1 MSDFKA
7 LDRLLQGY
15 VDNGLPGCSCMIAR
29 RGEIL
34 YENYFGY
41 SDVEHQIPLSAQNVF
56 RQASLTKIAMYTV
69 GMMLYEQG
77 KFLMTDP
84 LYEYF
89 PEFRHSTK
97 IIQRSN
103 GTLEEVP
110 TEHPITIKN
119 VFNMTSGLP
128 YELIIGGAPVPHPTS
143 LAMAKAMKPLREKGY
158 FTLREQIRAAASAPL
173 AFEPGTRFL
182 YGFSSELM
190 AGLIE
195 VLSGKPAELVIREM
209 LFEPLDMESSAN
221 FLFND
226 LESRLVKDYY
236 LRPGKQLGEADALY
250 IPTAE
255 HEAKFVGKLGTV
267 PGFARVIT
275 NCRDYT
281 KLMQM
286 LANGGSLDGVR
297 VLGRKTVELMASD
310 QLTAGQYADFKR
322 DWFPNGNMTWGL
334 LTCVSKSMN
343 HSDMVRFPG
352 AFGWSGAAGTVAW
365 ADPGENLSITFMTQ
379 RFPGDTEPIVSKLM
393 QIAYSMI

>member
-1 MSDFKA
+1 
-7 LDRLLQGY
+7 
-15 VDNGLPGCSCMIAR
+15 
-29 RGEIL
+29 
-34 YENYFGY
+34 
-41 SDVEHQIPLSAQNVF
+41 
-56 RQASLTKIAMYTV
+56 
-69 GMMLYEQG
+69 
-77 KFLMTDP
+77 
-84 LYEYF
+84 
-89 PEFRHSTK
+89 
-97 IIQRSN
+97 
-103 GTLEEVP
+103 
-110 TEHPITIKN
+110 
-119 VFNMTSGLP
+119 
-128 YELIIGGAPVPHPTS
+128 
-143 LAMAKAMKPLREKGY
+143 
-158 FTLREQIRAAASAPL
+158 
-173 AFEPGTRFL
+173 
-182 YGFSSELM
+182 M